1 MAQNEIE
8 VILARQ
14 LASYLA
20 MPIFIVNPQGDL
32 LYFNEPAE
40 HILGFRF
47 DLTGPMSAAEWA
59 TRFAPT
65 DEHGNPFPM
74 EELPLMHAIRDH
86 ELSQRSFWITG
97 MDNVPRQID
106 VVAFPLVG
114 QQDRFL
120 GAVAIFWEVAR

>member
-20 MPIFIVNPQGDL
+20 MPIFIVNPEGDL

-40 HILGFRF
+40 HILGYRF
-47 DLTGPMSAAEWA
+47 DLTGPMTAAEWS
-59 TRFAPT
+59 TRFSPT
-65 DEHGNPFPM
+65 DENGNPFPI
-74 EELPLMHAIRDH
+74 EELPLMHVLRKH
-86 ELSQRSFWITG
+86 EPSQRNFWITG
-97 MDNVPRQID
+97 MDNVPRNID

-114 QQDRFL
+114 QQDRFI
-120 GAVAIFWEVAR
+120 GAVAIFWEVGR